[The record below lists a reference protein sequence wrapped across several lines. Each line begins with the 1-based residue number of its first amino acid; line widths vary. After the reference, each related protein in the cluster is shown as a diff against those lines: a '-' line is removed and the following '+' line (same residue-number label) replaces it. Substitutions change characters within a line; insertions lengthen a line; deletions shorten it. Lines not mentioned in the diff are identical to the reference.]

1 MANLSRLPAP
11 IIESYE
17 WQEQGACADVSVER
31 FFSPDL
37 ERGAPRRAREQA
49 AKAICAPCPVKDRC
63 LAHALSV
70 REPYGIWGGATTE
83 ERAVMLSMRRDREAA
98 A

>member
-1 MANLSRLPAP
+1 MANLTRRPAP

-17 WQEQGACADVSVER
+17 WQERGACANVSVER

-37 ERGAPRRAREQA
+37 ERGAPRRARETA
-49 AKAICAPCPVKDRC
+49 AKAICAPCPVKEQC

-70 REPYGIWGGATTE
+70 REPYGIWGGVTAE
-83 ERAVMLSMRRDREAA
+83 ERAAMLSMRRDREAA